1 MAISNKK
8 ERIYISLEKDL
19 MKILRDEAANNRR
32 FPSDE
37 IAILIEKYLKP
48 KHENNLKYYI
58 KIKNLWLNQRLLFCK
73 KIINIYNKYF

>member
-32 FPSDE
+32 FRSDE

-48 KHENNLKYYI
+48 KHENNLK
-58 KIKNLWLNQRLLFCK
+58 
-73 KIINIYNKYF
+73 

>member
-48 KHENNLKYYI
+48 KHENNLK
-58 KIKNLWLNQRLLFCK
+58 
-73 KIINIYNKYF
+73 